1 MVYTL
6 KTQLYDCA
14 SGTWNHVLLI
24 NVPKF
29 NTGAASVKEIVE
41 KVENWKD

>member
-1 MVYTL
+1 MVYTF
-6 KTQLYDCA
+6 KTQSHDRA
-14 SGTWNHVLLI
+14 SYTWNHVLLI
-24 NVPKF
+24 SVPKF